1 MVTPSTTAAS
11 TVIWN
16 LSKRADNASGLV
28 QPETFDM
35 LFHLLCQD
43 EEEGDVLR
51 RVVSCVQNLASMRAC
66 ASDLTDYIAS
76 DPSVSNVLGTLF
88 GLLAGGGAKN
98 MHQRVLGTFAN
109 LAYLCVG
116 GDSSEEWAG
125 HLRYTTLCVETM
137 CISVAAGSFSLFL
150 RLPSY
155 CFRCRWL
162 WKWWCRCA
170 VQRPT

>member
-1 MVTPSTTAAS
+1 MLRQGRVGYTKPHARCVYRDDHDNNNHTYPLPPTP
-11 TVIWN
+11 VIWN

-116 GDSSEEWAG
+116 GDASEEWAG
-125 HLRYTTLCVETM
+125 HLRYAALGEET
-137 CISVAAGSFSLFL
+137 F
-150 RLPSY
+150 
-155 CFRCRWL
+155 
-162 WKWWCRCA
+162 
-170 VQRPT
+170 